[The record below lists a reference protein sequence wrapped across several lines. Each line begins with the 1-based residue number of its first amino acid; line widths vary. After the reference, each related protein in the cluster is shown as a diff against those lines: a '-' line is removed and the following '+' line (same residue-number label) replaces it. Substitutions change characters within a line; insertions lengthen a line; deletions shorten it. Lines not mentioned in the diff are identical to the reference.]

1 MNVNALDIESLRAE
15 FANNRRLRAGLWLIL
30 LLTAMWV
37 SLVWSDINA
46 DLSAST
52 RNLGSD
58 LLSLQEIEPVNVWS
72 ERVEAAMASVAS
84 HEEGLWRAD
93 TQGLASA
100 RLQAD
105 LYALFK
111 EEEKRQ
117 LEIKVATPQPLEDYP
132 HLFRV
137 SASIGATLTADSL
150 LRVLG
155 ELEANPLRLN
165 VEQLVVKKKRGVW
178 TAAVIVT
185 AYFEVKASS

>member
-117 LEIKVATPQPLEDYP
+117 LEIRVATPQPLEDYP

-150 LRVLG
+150 LRALG

-178 TAAVIVT
+178 TAALIVT

>member
-1 MNVNALDIESLRAE
+1 MNINALDIESLRAE

-72 ERVEAAMASVAS
+72 ERAAAAASSVAF
-84 HEEGLWRAD
+84 HEGALWRAD

-178 TAAVIVT
+178 TAALIVT

>member
-178 TAAVIVT
+178 TAALIVT

>member
-15 FANNRRLRAGLWLIL
+15 FADNRRLRAGLWLIL

-117 LEIKVATPQPLEDYP
+117 LAIKVATPQPLEDYP

-150 LRVLG
+150 LRALG

-178 TAAVIVT
+178 TAALIVT
-185 AYFEVKASS
+185 AYFEVKVSS

>member
-1 MNVNALDIESLRAE
+1 MNINALDIESLRAE

-178 TAAVIVT
+178 TAALIVT